1 MPIYRGVRTHGG
13 CTVTVDGESL
23 DPRLDL
29 VDHSPTGFNWSYGG
43 SGPAQ
48 LALAVLADYLGDGAA
63 LELYQTF
70 KWQVIAGLK
79 ADEWTFDA
87 PFIEGWL
94 DHCAATS
101 GWAFDTFF
109 VEGNLDHHTAAPGD
123 SQLPRPKGRGLRETE
138 PST

>member
-1 MPIYRGVRTHGG
+1 M
-13 CTVTVDGESL
+13 TVDGESL

-29 VDHSPTGFNWSYGG
+29 ADHSPTGFSWGFGG

-79 ADEWTFDA
+79 ADKWTFDA
-87 PFIEGWL
+87 SSIDASSIEGWL
-94 DHCAATS
+94 GHCAATS
-101 GWAFDTFF
+101 GWAFDTSF

-123 SQLPRPKGRGLRETE
+123 NE
-138 PST
+138 